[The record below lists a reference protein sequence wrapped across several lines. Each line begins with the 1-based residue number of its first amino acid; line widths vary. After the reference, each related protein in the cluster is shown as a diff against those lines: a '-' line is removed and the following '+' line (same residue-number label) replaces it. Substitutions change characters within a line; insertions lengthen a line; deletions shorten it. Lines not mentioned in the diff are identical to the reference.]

1 MATLLD
7 RFKALLTKNQQSTN
21 EAYNRAIYNY
31 LGDTLVWNPENDD
44 TFINKGYRYN
54 STVYAIVNLIRG
66 KTTHYNSGLFT
77 CSFFSYSCQIFRRTH
92 GISKILQRLAS
103 GNYRLW

>member
-54 STVYAIVNLIRG
+54 STVYAIVNLITKAASTIPFCRLRSAKG
-66 KTTHYNSGLFT
+66 KRPCTIQSAHLELVRCLGYAQG
-77 CSFFSYSCQIFRRTH
+77 
-92 GISKILQRLAS
+92 AAA
-103 GNYRLW
+103 